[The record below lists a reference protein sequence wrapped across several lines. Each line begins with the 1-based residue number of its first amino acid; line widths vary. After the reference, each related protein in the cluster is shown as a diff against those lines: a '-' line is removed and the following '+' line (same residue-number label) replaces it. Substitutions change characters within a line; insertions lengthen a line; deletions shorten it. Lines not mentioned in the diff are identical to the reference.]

1 MRHAKGS
8 AVSHQLANVL
18 DAPTYWGAPE
28 SSPPERPT
36 RKRFLARSLKV
47 DESHEHPAVRPCNGT
62 LSFASP
68 WTPVVTYAWDAHAL
82 PSAIFTAYQP
92 DVVLISGDSVIL
104 CEFKVRSFEP
114 SAWTGLMEA
123 APAAVPASP
132 ASDPTPESAA
142 IASEVRD
149 LSGLSAEKLGDIF
162 PIERES
168 YQRWI
173 SGKNT
178 PSEGNLERLLAL
190 RHYFRAV
197 ADRVDTPKA
206 WLLSPLA
213 EGVMSSSP
221 YDLLRA
227 GDLSAAWDAISRLPS
242 RAKRYTRRAS
252 DGSEVVVI
260 EGSVRGR
267 NAPTGAEELDDY
279 DDWLSEDE

>member
-1 MRHAKGS
+1 M
-8 AVSHQLANVL
+8 
-18 DAPTYWGAPE
+18 
-28 SSPPERPT
+28 
-36 RKRFLARSLKV
+36 
-47 DESHEHPAVRPCNGT
+47 
-62 LSFASP
+62 
-68 WTPVVTYAWDAHAL
+68 
-82 PSAIFTAYQP
+82 I
-92 DVVLISGDSVIL
+92 LINGDSVIL
-104 CEFKVRSFEP
+104 CEFKVSGEP
-114 SAWTGLMEA
+114 SVWSGLMEA
-123 APAAVPASP
+123 APEADPESLAV
-132 ASDPTPESAA
+132 DPTPESAA

-197 ADRVDTPKA
+197 ADRVDTPKT

-213 EGVMSSSP
+213 QGVMSSSP
-221 YDLLRA
+221 YDLLRS
-227 GDLSAAWDAISRLPS
+227 GNFSSAWDALSTLPS
-242 RAKRYTRRAS
+242 RAKRHTRRAS
-252 DGSEVVVI
+252 DGSEAVVI

-267 NAPTGAEELDDY
+267 NAPTTADELDDY

>member
-1 MRHAKGS
+1 MS
-8 AVSHQLANVL
+8 PLAEVV
-18 DAPTYWGAPE
+18 DAPSYWGAPK
-28 SSPPERPT
+28 SSSLERPT
-36 RKRFLARSLKV
+36 RARRLAWSLKV
-47 DESHEHPAVRPCNGT
+47 DEHQEHPAVRPCGGT

-82 PSAIFTAYQP
+82 PPATLTSYQP
-92 DVVLISGDSVIL
+92 DMILINGDSVVL
-104 CEFKVRSFEP
+104 CEFKVGQFEP
-114 SAWTGLMEA
+114 SAWTGLVGTALA
-123 APAAVPASP
+123 AGLGPLTADPAPKSAVV
-132 ASDPTPESAA
+132 
-142 IASEVRD
+142 ASEVRD

-197 ADRVDTPKA
+197 ADRVDSPKA
-206 WLLSPLA
+206 WLLSPLV

-221 YDLLRA
+221 YDLLRS
-227 GDLSAAWDAISRLPS
+227 GNFSSAWDALSTLQS
-242 RAKRYTRRAS
+242 RAERHTRRAS
-252 DGSEVVVI
+252 DGSEAVVI
-260 EGSVRGR
+260 EGSVRGG
-267 NAPTGAEELDDY
+267 NAPTSADELDDY

>member
-1 MRHAKGS
+1 M
-8 AVSHQLANVL
+8 
-18 DAPTYWGAPE
+18 
-28 SSPPERPT
+28 
-36 RKRFLARSLKV
+36 
-47 DESHEHPAVRPCNGT
+47 
-62 LSFASP
+62 
-68 WTPVVTYAWDAHAL
+68 TYAWDAHAL
-82 PSAIFTAYQP
+82 PPAIFTGYQP
-92 DVVLISGDSVIL
+92 DMILINGDSVIL
-104 CEFKVRSFEP
+104 CEFKIRQLES
-114 SAWTGLMEA
+114 SAWTGLMGPTLVADPVPLA
-123 APAAVPASP
+123 A
-132 ASDPTPESAA
+132 DPTPESAA
-142 IASEVRD
+142 VASEVRD

-221 YDLLRA
+221 YDLLRS
-227 GDLSAAWDAISRLPS
+227 GNLSSAWDALSTLPS
-242 RAKRYTRRAS
+242 RAKRHTRRAS
-252 DGSEVVVI
+252 DGSEAIVI
-260 EGSVRGR
+260 EGSARGR
-267 NAPTGAEELDDY
+267 NAPTTADESDDY

>member
-1 MRHAKGS
+1 MSR
-8 AVSHQLANVL
+8 LAEVVN
-18 DAPTYWGAPE
+18 APAYWGAPK
-28 SSPPERPT
+28 SASPERPT
-36 RKRFLARSLKV
+36 PARRLAWSLKV
-47 DESHEHPAVRPCNGT
+47 DEHQEHPAVRPCSGT

-82 PSAIFTAYQP
+82 PPAIFTGYQP
-92 DVVLISGDSVIL
+92 DMILINGDSVVL
-104 CEFKVRSFEP
+104 CEFKVRQFEP
-114 SAWTGLMEA
+114 SAWTGLVGA
-123 APAAVPASP
+123 ALAADPAPLPA
-132 ASDPTPESAA
+132 DPRPESAA

-190 RHYFRAV
+190 RHYLRAV
-197 ADRVDTPKA
+197 ADRVDSPRA

-213 EGVMSSSP
+213 EGTMSSSP
-221 YDLLRA
+221 YDLLRS
-227 GDLSAAWDAISRLPS
+227 GNLSSAWDALSTLPS
-242 RAKRYTRRAS
+242 RADRHTRRAS
-252 DGSEVVVI
+252 DGSEAVVI

-267 NAPTGAEELDDY
+267 NAPTTADELDDY